1 MKNKTNKQDRD
12 KKIQEMQILEQSLQ
26 QILMQKQA
34 FQMEI
39 SETEAALKELDNSGE
54 DVYKVIG
61 QLMLKA
67 DKKEIK
73 KELETKQK
81 LLKTR
86 IDNLDKQEQE
96 FSKKLEKIR
105 NEIIGSDKE

>member
-1 MKNKTNKQDRD
+1 MEDRD

-26 QILMQKQA
+26 QIMMQKQA
-34 FQMEI
+34 FQMEL
-39 SETEAALKELDNSGE
+39 SETEAALKELDNSGDE
-54 DVYKVIG
+54 AYKVIG

-73 KELETKQK
+73 KELENKYK

-86 IDNLDKQEQE
+86 ADSLDKQEEE

-105 NEIIGSDKE
+105 DEVLGSDKE

>member
-1 MKNKTNKQDRD
+1 MKDRD

-39 SETEAALKELDNSGE
+39 SETQAALKELDNSGDE
-54 DVYKVIG
+54 AYKVIG

-73 KELETKQK
+73 KELENKYK
-81 LLKTR
+81 LLKKRADT
-86 IDNLDKQEQE
+86 LDEQEEE
-96 FSKKLEKIR
+96 FSKKLEEIR
-105 NEIIGSDKE
+105 DEVLGNDE